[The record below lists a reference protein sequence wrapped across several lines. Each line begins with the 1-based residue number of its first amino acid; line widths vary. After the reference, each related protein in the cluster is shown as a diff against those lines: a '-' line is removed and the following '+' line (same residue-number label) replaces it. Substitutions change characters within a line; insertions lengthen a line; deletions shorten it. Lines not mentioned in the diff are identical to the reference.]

1 MYVSKALNP
10 TARHTI
16 FSVVI
21 GGFFYW
27 ASLLCTNQASVQ
39 KCMSLKCR
47 KKAFTALTISI
58 IGKST
63 QKVIKCYDT
72 NTHKKVARLNW
83 LLFSNGRFT
92 TTILNFTADSR

>member
-1 MYVSKALNP
+1 MSAMEALPYLIVALYIISISNTLNP
-10 TARHTI
+10 TTRHTT

-58 IGKST
+58 LGK
-63 QKVIKCYDT
+63 
-72 NTHKKVARLNW
+72 
-83 LLFSNGRFT
+83 
-92 TTILNFTADSR
+92 TI